1 MYKITKKYTDFL
13 GTEQEDTFRFNI
25 SRSEMIDLVKEDP
38 AFNPDYL
45 VYLSKEPDGLKLVDM
60 LRKLLVVS
68 YGELS
73 EDGKHFLKDDTR
85 TTLFVQSSAFEELLS
100 DFIDGKDPNV
110 VRNFIIGVFPDKYHA
125 DLERKVRRV
134 EETGDIRSITANE

>member
-13 GTEQEDTFRFNI
+13 GNEQEETFRFNI
-25 SRSEMIDLVKEDP
+25 SRSEMLDLVKDDP

-45 VYLSKEPDGLKLVDM
+45 IFLSKEPDGLKLVDL

-85 TTLFVQSSAFEELLS
+85 TTLFVQSSAFEELLG

-110 VRNFIIGVFPDKYHA
+110 VRNFIINVFPDKYHE
-125 DLERKVRRV
+125 DLEKKVRQV
-134 EETGDIRSITANE
+134 EATGNIKAVETN